1 MNLTPTVK
9 GMALMMVATV
19 SFNTMQAGIRV
30 VASDPVNP
38 IPAVEVA
45 FFRNLFGLLVLAPML
60 LRVGVAALATQ
71 RIRLHLLRAAFQSV
85 GMLCFFVGITLIP
98 LSEATTLSFSAP
110 LFATILAIVVL
121 GERVR
126 MRRISALVIGFVGV
140 LLVLRPRV
148 ESMSLGAA
156 LILISSLAWAV
167 SMTIIKSLSRT
178 ESALTLTVYAALF
191 MSPIV
196 LIPSIP
202 VWENPSLVQ
211 LGWLFGV
218 GGVGSVGHMAFAQA
232 FKIAEMSAVLPLD
245 FLRLLW
251 ASACGYWL
259 FAEVPSGWSW
269 AGGVIV
275 FSAATYIAFR
285 EAKLGRDKR
294 RA

>member
-1 MNLTPTVK
+1 VETENQSSI
-9 GMALMMVATV
+9 AT
-19 SFNTMQAGIRV
+19 TL
-30 VASDPVNP
+30 ASDPGVRPGLAAAENML
-38 IPAVEVA
+38 VA
-45 FFRNLFGLLVLAPML
+45 RYTPFEWRALAYGAKFVLALGVGGLTVL
-60 LRVGVAALATQ
+60 LAGELFDRTGSFD
-71 RIRLHLLRAAFQSV
+71 LLYNLL
-85 GMLCFFVGITLIP
+85 G
-98 LSEATTLSFSAP
+98 LS
-110 LFATILAIVVL
+110 AIVAGV
-121 GERVR
+121 G
-126 MRRISALVIGFVGV
+126 AL
-140 LLVLRPRV
+140 LLPR
-148 ESMSLGAA
+148 LGAA

-211 LGWLFGV
+211 LGWLF
-218 GGVGSVGHMAFAQA
+218 
-232 FKIAEMSAVLPLD
+232 
-245 FLRLLW
+245 
-251 ASACGYWL
+251 
-259 FAEVPSGWSW
+259 AEVPSGWSW